1 MSFFIRDRTIKVFDY
16 ISSIRHIIK
25 INVFKSPMS
34 EFLSLKYFLY
44 HLKAKILFKF
54 KNKNLKRKKN
64 KYSRKFNK
72 DGFSTFT
79 NNNISK
85 ECKTILAKINLSNNP
100 WDSEN
105 RFNKSASKV
114 FKKEF
119 INIFNNGVDEFIKLA
134 FNSDYYIFY
143 HTLYRS
149 NRLLKDKIPQGSEL
163 WHADGGP
170 GNCMN
175 LMICHSYINESNGAM
190 KIFPWEI
197 SKKLLGNLSYGYKR
211 LIRSD
216 LSRLKNFDNSRM
228 AYREL
233 KCNLLS
239 EYIKK
244 STYKY
249 FQPKSKTEGTVFAF
263 RNNCVHAGG
272 FTEFDTE
279 RIVSIFHIYPSKKQ
293 TSIED
298 KFESFHLKTKPL
310 PLPKELP

>member
-1 MSFFIRDRTIKVFDY
+1 MFFLIKDITSKAFDQ
-16 ISSIRHIIK
+16 ISSTRLLIK
-25 INVFKSPMS
+25 INIFRSPMS
-34 EFLSLKYFLY
+34 EFLSLQYFLY
-44 HLKAKILFKF
+44 HLKAKLLFKF
-54 KNKNLKRKKN
+54 KN
-64 KYSRKFNK
+64 RKFKLKQSKCSKEFNN
-72 DGFSTFT
+72 DGFSTFS
-79 NNNISK
+79 NKNIES
-85 ECKTILAKINLSNNP
+85 ECKSILKKLKSKNNP

-119 INIFNNGVDEFIKLA
+119 ISIFNNGVDEFIKLS

-149 NRLLKDKIPQGSEL
+149 NRFSKEKIPQGSEL

-170 GNCMN
+170 GSCMN
-175 LMICHSYINESNGAM
+175 LMICHTHINESNGAM
-190 KIFPWEI
+190 KIIPWRV
-197 SKKLLGNLSYGYKR
+197 SKKLLGKLAYGYKR

-216 LSRLKNFDNSRM
+216 LNKLKNFDHSRM

-244 STYKY
+244 SRSEF
-249 FQPKSKTEGTVFAF
+249 FQPQSKTEGTIFAF

-272 FTEFDTE
+272 FTEIDAE

-293 TSIED
+293 TSIEE
-298 KFESFHLKTKPL
+298 KFKSLHLKSKPL